1 MDTLETGKFLTKA
14 GVISLAALAGIGIVF
29 LLMTLIGVDF
39 YLLEGS
45 FLESCFFFIFACLWI
60 AVGFCFPAALLISL
74 TSIAWSMKENSS
86 K

>member
-1 MDTLETGKFLTKA
+1 MDTLKTGRFLTKA
-14 GVISLAALAGIGIVF
+14 GVISLTGLAIIGIIF
-29 LLMTLIGVDF
+29 MLLTFIGVDF
-39 YLLEGS
+39 YPLEGT
-45 FLESCFFFIFACLWI
+45 FLESLFFFIFACLWI